1 MSSLEGL
8 HDGDDRGSLGPVA
21 LPAADLEGGTR
32 GGRPAGPRCSADRP
46 SSPWTNPPAAGR
58 PHAQPRSRAWSLL
71 QASGQYPGGNDV
83 IKQGLRDR
91 LPVAP
96 LDTTSQGKVRTLTA
110 SRPRSPRTRGTW
122 SLEDGSIKRAST
134 ICSKA
139 RSPRPPRPAPGGCR
153 PRAGPPTA
161 EPSAWPPR
169 GTHKAGTSGDGSR
182 DSRSSSPWPCQAAI
196 FCRPASIRA
205 ASPASSWAEPQ
216 VLHNQAYAVLL
227 DRDLHRHGPRSS
239 PDLAQKRAHTSTSYG
254 LLVLHPPTPQY
265 QRKLTPTSPKTTKV
279 S

>member
-139 RSPRPPRPAPGGCR
+139 RSPRPPRPAPGPVQDLPQQSQALGLHVVPPRPVRPVTVLGTPGPAAPGPARQQSSAAQPPSGRPAR
-153 PRAGPPTA
+153 PRRGQSPRCSTIRRTPFSLTA
-161 EPSAWPPR
+161 ICTAMVPE
-169 GTHKAGTSGDGSR
+169 
-182 DSRSSSPWPCQAAI
+182 
-196 FCRPASIRA
+196 
-205 ASPASSWAEPQ
+205 
-216 VLHNQAYAVLL
+216 AVLTL
-227 DRDLHRHGPRSS
+227 RRNG
-239 PDLAQKRAHTSTSYG
+239 
-254 LLVLHPPTPQY
+254 
-265 QRKLTPTSPKTTKV
+265 LTPAHHTAS
-279 S
+279 